1 MIPCKYCEI
10 FKKSFFYRT
19 PPVANSDIS
28 YFLVCSKRLDFVDI
42 YTTIILT
49 PDLKIGWWWYEQHYK
64 KKEMNR

>member
-49 PDLKIGWWWYEQHYK
+49 PDLKIG
-64 KKEMNR
+64 